1 MAEGYARATT
11 AAVEVSAS
19 IVLGAVVAAILDPV
33 LGVVLLG
40 GALVVV
46 VWRRP
51 WADGAARPSN
61 EPRLSG
67 RSWPA
72 QWSPPYVRA
81 PELVAYGRQDL
92 VEDALEQ
99 VRRRAAAVSARR
111 ALAGGLARAGTILA
125 AGGAVVAV
133 VGAGLAAADAHR
145 LSGVTLAVVA
155 FATLAVMDQCTG
167 LPAVFAGN
175 NAARA
180 AAARLR
186 DLERLA
192 PAVEEPE
199 LDHSA
204 GAIPGRAELAEAET
218 TSPAGDRILKGVSL
232 SVGDGERVALVGPSG
247 AGKTSAVHALLH
259 FVACAGGHA
268 YLGGVDVST
277 MTRQGIATLAGWLP
291 EATHLFAASVADNLR
306 VGRPGASGPE
316 CLAVLERVGLRRW
329 ADGLPQG
336 LATRLGAGGLP
347 MSAGERQ
354 RLGLARVLLAGPS
367 LLLLDEPTAHLD
379 PATAVHVLGELLDA
393 TEDRSALVVSHDP
406 AVARYVDKVVALDG
420 GRVVG
425 LSPGDRSGYL
435 HLGAAQGTDQGRD
448 QAVEGVLGR
457 LGVHLKAPG
466 TSSGRRDW
474 PDAGDHGRQG
484 RRPGLVKVAVD
495 RRRRSEAD
503 GVGRARGRQQG
514 GLEFLGDRTVGLDG
528 MDVPSSSAQLGP
540 QLGTGA
546 GGLG

>member
-1 MAEGYARATT
+1 MGGSGTGGLLSGFVSDTEVVAEGYARATT
-11 AAVEVSAS
+11 AAVEVGAS
-19 IVLGAVVAAILDPV
+19 IVLGAAVAAILDPV
-33 LGVVLLG
+33 LGIVLLG

-46 VWRRP
+46 AIAAALGRW
-51 WADGAARPSN
+51 GA
-61 EPRLSG
+61 
-67 RSWPA
+67 PA
-72 QWSPPYVRA
+72 EQRAAAERAELAGAVVDTVRCA

-92 VEDALEQ
+92 VEDALDQ

-111 ALAGGLARAGTILA
+111 ARAGGIARAGTILA

-133 VGAGLAAADAHR
+133 VGAGLAAADARR

-155 FATLAVMDQCTG
+155 FATLAVMDQCAG

-186 DLERLA
+186 DLERLV

-204 GAIPGRAELAEAET
+204 GAIPGRAELSEAQT
-218 TSPAGDRILKGVSL
+218 VSPAGERILKGVSL

-259 FVACAGGHA
+259 FAACAGGHA

-291 EATHLFAASVADNLR
+291 EATHLFAASVTDNLC

-316 CLAVLERVGLRRW
+316 CLAVLERVGLRGW
-329 ADGLPQG
+329 AEGLPQG

-347 MSAGERQ
+347 TSAGERQ

-406 AVARYVDKVVALDG
+406 AVARYVDKVVALERG
-420 GRVVG
+420 GVVG

-435 HLGAAQGTDQGRD
+435 
-448 QAVEGVLGR
+448 
-457 LGVHLKAPG
+457 
-466 TSSGRRDW
+466 
-474 PDAGDHGRQG
+474 
-484 RRPGLVKVAVD
+484 
-495 RRRRSEAD
+495 
-503 GVGRARGRQQG
+503 
-514 GLEFLGDRTVGLDG
+514 
-528 MDVPSSSAQLGP
+528 
-540 QLGTGA
+540 
-546 GGLG
+546 